1 MTVSLVQWHAVIGIF
16 NCRSSVIF
24 KSCRYNVTS
33 NFISAFGNL
42 LFYYHYQESAYI
54 ALLQYHG
61 DIELNPGLK
70 KLKKNSV
77 SVCHWNLN
85 GLSLYNFSNFT
96 RLKAY
101 ISMYKYDFI
110 CLSETYLDSATPGNL
125 LEIDGYNLVRA
136 DHPNDTKRGR
146 VYIYYKESL
155 NACLSYKLTLS

>member
-1 MTVSLVQWHAVIGIF
+1 M
-16 NCRSSVIF
+16 
-24 KSCRYNVTS
+24 TS
-33 NFISAFGNL
+33 NFISAFENL
-42 LFYYHYQESAYI
+42 LSYYHYQENAYI
-54 ALLQYHG
+54 VILQYHG

-101 ISMYKYDFI
+101 ISVYKHDFI

-125 LEIDGYNLVRA
+125 S
-136 DHPNDTKRGR
+136 K
-146 VYIYYKESL
+146 
-155 NACLSYKLTLS
+155 